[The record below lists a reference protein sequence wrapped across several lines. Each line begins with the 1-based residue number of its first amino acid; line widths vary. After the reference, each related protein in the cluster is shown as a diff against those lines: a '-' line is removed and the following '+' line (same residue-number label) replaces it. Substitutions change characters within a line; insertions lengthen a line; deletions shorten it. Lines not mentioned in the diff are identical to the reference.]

1 MPAVNISASSVAK
14 QFRQVLVVTALI
26 AIASLNSWASVAV
39 SPASETFAKTFV
51 GVTSPAEA
59 VTITNTGASAQA
71 IKFVMSAD
79 FSETDNC
86 LGSVAA
92 GKSCVVNLFFTPTVV
107 GSISGAAS
115 ILDNSNNL
123 LAFVGLTGSSAA
135 SVAVFPTTISF
146 TGGTVGSQ
154 SAAKIFN
161 ITNNTTS
168 SSVNVTSVTT
178 NVPDYQIDTGTCLT
192 DSLTA
197 GASCTVTVQV
207 TPTSAT
213 DNGAIIVT
221 TDLAGAP
228 PLVVKLTSAATGITN
243 PISLTPATLTF
254 TTTSGGTSAAQT
266 VTVKNTSSSSV
277 ALGQIAQSSDYI
289 ISSDSCSNATLAVK
303 NSTCTFKVQFQPAFV
318 GSIGGSIAVPWGDGT
333 AINTPLVVN
342 LNGTSTA
349 PLTIAPAK
357 LTFASQAIG
366 TTSAAQAITITN
378 NSSSPAPLN
387 VIVTPDFQIQTSGT
401 TCPLTGG
408 SLAASSNCV
417 VEVQFAPTVGGSILG
432 AINVNGSSANPLMAQ
447 LAGSASGFTLTA
459 PATMSV
465 AQGASK
471 TGTIT
476 VHPTNGFSGS
486 VNLAVTSTLPNGVT
500 WSFGTNRTT
509 STSVLTLTATSTATT
524 GGPVAVTVAGTSGG
538 LTQTA
543 TINLTVTATKNFTL
557 SAAPNTL
564 SIIQGSNGTSTIT
577 VNPISGFTGSV
588 ALSIS
593 PSTPLPSGVT
603 ASFSPASTKTT
614 STLTLTAS
622 ASATTGPATV
632 TVQGTSGALTQTT
645 NISLTVNP
653 PQSFTLSA
661 SPNTLSVAQ
670 GSSNTSTIS
679 VTDVGGFSGSVS
691 LAASGLPSGVTAGFA
706 TNPTTGSSLLTL
718 TASAL
723 ATTGGPTTVTITG
736 TSGALTET
744 TTIALTV
751 TAAPNFT
758 LSAAPSTLSITQGGS
773 NTSTITV
780 HPTNGFT
787 GSVTLAASGLPSGVT
802 AGFATN
808 PTTGTSVLT
817 LTASTSATTG
827 GPTTVTI
834 TGTSGALT
842 PETTTISLTVTPQP
856 NFTLSAAP
864 STLSVAQ
871 GSSST
876 STITV
881 NPNNGFTGSVTLAAS
896 GLPSG
901 VTAGFA
907 TNPTTG
913 TSVLTLTAS
922 GSAATGGP
930 TTVTI
935 TGTSGALTHT
945 TSVSLSV
952 TPPPNFTLSAAPSTL
967 SVAQGSSN
975 TSTIT
980 VNPTN
985 GFSGSV
991 TLAASGLPSGVT
1003 AGFATNPTTGTSLLT
1018 LTASASATIGG
1029 PTTVTIT
1036 GTSGAL
1042 TPETTTISLTVTPQ
1056 PNFTLSAAPNTLSIA
1071 QGANGTSTITVNPTN
1086 GFTGSVTLAA
1096 SGLPS
1101 GVTAGFATNPTT
1113 GTSVL
1118 TLTASALATT
1128 GGPVT
1133 VTITGTS
1140 GALTPE
1146 TTTISLT
1153 VTAAPNF
1160 TLSASPNTLS
1170 IVQGSN
1176 GTSTITVTP
1185 TNGFS
1190 GSVTLAASGLPSGVT
1205 AGFATN
1211 PTTGTSVLT
1220 LTASGS
1226 ATTGGPTTVTITG
1239 TSGALTPET
1248 TTISLTVTPQPNFTL
1263 SASPNTLS
1271 IVQGSNGTSTITVN
1285 PTNGFTGSVNLAASG
1300 LPSGV
1305 TAGFATNPTTGTS
1318 VLTLTASASATT
1330 GGPTTVTITGT
1341 SGALTQ
1347 TTTISLT
1354 VTAAPNFT
1362 LSAAPNTLSVAQ
1374 GSSNT
1379 STITVNPTNGF
1390 TGSVTLAASGLPSGV
1405 TAGFATNPT
1414 TGTSVLT
1421 LTASASAA
1429 TGGPTT
1435 VTITGTSGALTQ
1447 TTTISLTVTAA
1458 GAQIV
1463 ITPTSAH
1470 RGASETMV
1478 ITGNG
1483 TSFGSTTT
1491 VTGTGITH
1499 GTITVNGPTSL
1510 SLPITIGTNATLGA
1524 GTVTVTTGSQVVTAP
1539 FTVLAGVPSVA
1550 SISPNNIAGTQ
1561 SGLSVTVT
1569 GNFTNWTTATT
1580 TANFGPGIK
1589 VGSGAAGAFGNVTVN
1604 STTQLTATLA
1614 TSGAALGYRTVQ
1626 IQTTGSPAQV
1636 LTVTNGMFVENCGQT
1651 TPTVAQVTP
1660 VNNSSNVLLNAPI
1673 RVQFAQPMNSSTF
1686 TLGST
1691 SSVFFYDANTFQE
1704 VSATLSL
1711 DASNTIMTILPK
1723 VALTAG
1729 DQYFLYLSW
1738 QSALKDACGN
1748 SLLQQGYTFT
1758 TAFNVDATAPNL
1770 IATSPVNGDT
1780 NIPISGASSPTPVVL
1795 QFDTPIDP
1803 IAAQIG
1809 FSMLSGANAVAGNF
1823 TYSVD
1828 DRTVIFTPTSSLSPN
1843 TTYTVGYT
1851 GQITDQGGN
1860 PLNNPGSFSFT
1871 TGTAS
1876 DTTVPSVTQVDP
1888 PNGTFGVGLNVTP
1901 RVSFNEAVDGATL
1914 PLALSLVY
1922 ADTGVA
1928 IPATVTVS
1936 ANRLV
1941 ATITPIAPLL
1951 PNTAYNIS
1959 LPGSTYTDIAGN
1971 PGSGS
1976 LTSFFTGTTA
1986 YTTPLTVSTINPSNG
2001 QTGVPLNARI
2011 VAVMS
2016 NNVDPTTVG
2025 TGSITVTPSGGSAI
2039 GGTVSL
2045 ASDGVTLTF
2054 TPSGALTASKSY
2066 SVSVSGFADI
2076 DGNPVTAFASSFTT
2090 GTSSYGGGSFSLVST
2105 SPLNGATNVPVTS
2118 AVTFTMSNLINAA
2131 SVNPNTVYVYASN
2144 NNQIVAGNYNVSGAA
2159 VTFTPLTQY
2168 PANTS
2173 IGMCVNGLTDEAG
2186 NAAASQCYSFTTTS
2200 TPDNTAPTV
2209 TITPANGSTNVG
2221 LNSQVVLIFSKSINP
2236 ATITQNTVTLFNG
2249 DSPLNYGLTIS
2260 RDNRTVV
2267 LNPAG
2272 NAFTPGAT
2280 ITVALSNGVK
2290 DLSGNALAGTS
2301 SQFTL
2306 TTALSNNAPSVIEMR
2321 PGNGAT
2327 EVPANTLVT
2336 LFTSAA
2342 MNPATI
2348 AGALHVADNGLVVTG
2363 TLQVSANGQA
2373 ISFAPSASFGASDT
2387 ILVTLD
2393 STAVSSSGV
2402 PLSTFSGS
2410 FTVADSVNTAVANAT
2425 VINPLPGATNVP
2437 LNTIIQI
2444 EYDEPLDSTTITLS
2458 NVTLQNYDSGGY
2470 LSPNLS
2476 LIGSGQVINI
2486 APTSN
2491 LTAHTDYQACVT
2503 NGVKN
2508 TAEKKVAP
2516 NCYFFTTGAAADTA
2530 APTIVSLAPTNNSTN
2545 IGTNAAVS
2553 VNFSKAINPISATS
2567 STIQLS
2573 AGGTALPTS
2582 ISFPVTTSGNPDYTR
2597 VTVTPQAPLPAS
2609 TQIKVVI
2616 SGVTSEAGKSVAPA
2630 TTTSFF
2636 TTQAQPDY
2644 NAPYVLN
2651 SSVLNGQANVPVNS
2665 AFALQFSKAMDLGSF
2680 DVATVGVGIDCN
2692 GDGIVPATISWSS
2705 DQTTIYIV
2713 PTFAL
2718 SVGSQYFLYS
2728 ASLQD
2733 LAGNQQQIFCNSFTT
2748 SFSFNVNPPSVVNTS
2763 PENTQTLVPVNA
2775 PVEILFSEPINA
2787 ASLGQIT
2794 LKTGG
2799 SAVAFTPTFTDA
2811 SQLLTL
2817 TPSLTLLPNASYT
2830 LSITGVTDTAGNQM
2844 TNTVTSTFTTGATFD
2859 LIAPS
2864 VTVADPPAGATG
2876 VGTNVAPRIV
2886 FNERLNPLSVVS
2898 SSNELYY
2905 QGSVELY
2912 NNATGQYVPATVSM
2926 SSDRLTAII
2935 TPSSALQPNT
2945 SYKIMVGSGAPYYDV
2960 AGNTGSSY
2968 SSSFVTASTSD
2979 TVSASV
2985 STISPANNQTG
2996 VPLNAQIIAVMSDEI
3011 DPTTVNS
3018 ASITVTPSGGS
3029 AIAGT
3034 VTLASDGVTL
3044 TFTPSAALTA
3054 STLYNV
3060 AVGGFNDVE
3069 SNPVTSFA
3077 SSFTTGTGSFGSGS
3091 FTLLSTSP
3099 ANGSTNVSV
3108 TSAVTF
3114 TMSNLINA
3122 ASVNP
3127 NTVYVYA
3134 SSSNQVVTGTYNV
3147 NGASVTFTPLAS
3159 TQYPANTLMGMCVNG
3174 LTDESGNAASSQ
3186 CYNFTTGSPADTTPP
3201 TVTISPANGTL
3212 NAGLNTQVVL
3222 TFSKSINPATITAS
3236 SVNLLNG
3243 DVPMNLPTSISR
3255 DNRTVV
3261 INYTSAALPAGATL
3275 TATATHLITDLSGNA
3290 LADTTSQFTTT
3301 AAVLNT
3307 APTVTTM
3314 RPGIGASNVAVNT
3327 VITLFTS
3334 APMNSG
3340 SLPGALHISQ
3350 NGTLVS
3356 GTTTVGSN
3364 GQSIEFTPGSSF
3376 APGATIQVVLDS
3388 TAQDIYGNFLSSFS
3402 ASFTTAGSI
3411 VNTPAAVQ
3419 AVNPAPFATNVP
3431 LNTVIQVEYNQP
3443 LNPSYVAYPAVALY
3457 DSTNTSVPSTI
3468 SLTGGQVINIAPNN
3482 PLNPGAG
3489 YSVQILFV
3497 FNTDGVPVQRFN
3509 MSFTTGAASD
3519 STAPNVLTVAPPNS
3533 AINVGTNAGVSVNFD
3548 KAINPVSVTGSSIQ
3562 LSGGSVTEVPSSI
3575 SFTTDYLRTII
3586 IPQAPLPSSTQMT
3599 IAINGGTSL
3608 VTSVAGTA
3616 VAAQS
3621 TQFTTMA
3628 GADFLAPYVVN
3639 SSVQSGQTVG
3649 NNAAF
3654 ALQFNKLMDPGSVD
3668 GAVVGISPTACYFSP
3683 VQASISW
3690 SADQTTIFVTPTSTL
3705 ANATTYYLFSENLMD
3720 ISGNTQQTNFCVTFT
3735 TGTGADTTGPVVQQ
3749 ISPPSGLTG
3758 VPINAPVQIL
3768 FNEPVSAASL
3778 EGVTLLQGAS
3788 VVPTTASLY
3797 DGNRGVQLLPNVPLT
3812 PGTVYTINVTGVV
3825 DITGNVQSSVPSQS
3839 FTTGMGT
3846 GLVVPTVV
3854 STNPTNGQTSVP
3866 DNTSVQ
3872 VVFSKPMDPASFD
3885 PNTTFVLIGP
3895 GNVVVPASVTFSP
3908 DYKTAILQP
3917 TASLTGGS
3925 VIYTMHVGYSN
3936 TTPLE
3941 DLGGNAYGSSSFAF
3955 KTQ

>member
-1 MPAVNISASSVAK
+1 MHAVNISASSVAK
-14 QFRQVLVVTALI
+14 QFRQILVVTALI
-26 AIASLNSWASVAV
+26 AIASLSCWASVTV

-51 GVTSPAEA
+51 GVTSAA
-59 VTITNTGASAQA
+59 KSVTITNTGASAQA

-92 GKSCVVNLFFTPTVV
+92 GKSCTVNLSFTPTLV
-107 GSISGAAS
+107 GSISGAAG
-115 ILDNSNNL
+115 IYDNGNNL
-123 LAFVGLTGSSAA
+123 LAFVGLTGTSAA
-135 SVAVFPTTISF
+135 SVSVSPTSIAF
-146 TGGTVGSQ
+146 TGGSVGSQ
-154 SAAKIFN
+154 SAMKIFN
-161 ITNNTTS
+161 VTNNTTS
-168 SSVNVTSVTT
+168 NFNITGVTT
-178 NVPDYQIDTGTCLT
+178 NVTDYQIDPGDCWNGSPTQLA
-192 DSLTA
+192 A
-197 GASCTVTVQV
+197 GASCMVTVQV

-221 TDLAGAP
+221 TDLAGAT

-243 PISLTPATLTF
+243 PISFTPATLTF

-266 VTVKNTSSSSV
+266 VTVKASSSSV
-277 ALGQIAQSSDYI
+277 ALGQIAPSSDYI
-289 ISSDSCSNATLAVK
+289 ISGDSCSNATLPAK
-303 NSTCTFKVQFQPAFV
+303 NSTCTFKVQFQPGFV
-318 GSIGGSIAVPWGDGT
+318 GSISGSIAVPWGDGSD
-333 AINTPLVVN
+333 IDTPLVVN

-349 PLTIAPAK
+349 PLTISPAK
-357 LTFASQAIG
+357 LTFASQGIG

-378 NSSSPAPLN
+378 TSSSPAPLN
-387 VIVTPDFQIQTSGT
+387 VIVTPDFQIQTTGT

-432 AINVNGSSANPLMAQ
+432 AINVNPSSANPLMAQ

-486 VNLAVTSTLPNGVT
+486 VTLAVTSTLPNGVT
-500 WSFGTNRTT
+500 ASFGTNPTT
-509 STSVLTLTATSTATT
+509 STSVLTLTATSTATA
-524 GGPVAVTVAGTSGG
+524 GGPIAVTVTGTSGG

-543 TINLTVTATKNFTL
+543 NINLTVTATKNFTL
-557 SAAPNTL
+557 SASPNTL
-564 SIIQGSNGTSTIT
+564 NIIQGSNGTSTIT

-588 ALSIS
+588 ALSVV
-593 PSTPLPSGVT
+593 STLPSGVT

-614 STLTLTAS
+614 STLTLTANT
-622 ASATTGPATV
+622 SATTGPATV

-645 NISLTVNP
+645 TISLTVNP
-653 PQSFTLSA
+653 PQSFTLSP
-661 SPNTLSVAQ
+661 SPSSVSVAQ

-679 VTDVGGFSGSVS
+679 VTDVGGFTGSVTMS
-691 LAASGLPSGVTAGFA
+691 VTSTLPSGVTAAFSP
-706 TNPTTGSSLLTL
+706 NPTTGSSTLTL
-718 TASAL
+718 TASAT
-723 ATTGGPTTVTITG
+723 ATTGGPTTVTIQG

-744 TTIALTV
+744 ATLSLTV
-751 TAAPNFT
+751 TAAPSFT
-758 LSAAPSTLSITQGGS
+758 LSAAPT
-773 NTSTITV
+773 
-780 HPTNGFT
+780 
-787 GSVTLAASGLPSGVT
+787 SVT
-802 AGFATN
+802 
-808 PTTGTSVLT
+808 
-817 LTASTSATTG
+817 
-827 GPTTVTI
+827 
-834 TGTSGALT
+834 
-842 PETTTISLTVTPQP
+842 
-856 NFTLSAAP
+856 
-864 STLSVAQ
+864 VAQ
-871 GSSST
+871 GNSGT

-881 NPNNGFTGSVTLAAS
+881 NPFNGFTGSVNLSVTSTL
-896 GLPSG
+896 PTG
-901 VTAGFA
+901 VTAGFSP
-907 TNPTTG
+907 NPTT
-913 TSVLTLTAS
+913 T
-922 GSAATGGP
+922 
-930 TTVTI
+930 
-935 TGTSGALTHT
+935 
-945 TSVSLSV
+945 
-952 TPPPNFTLSAAPSTL
+952 
-967 SVAQGSSN
+967 GSS
-975 TSTIT
+975 T
-980 VNPTN
+980 
-985 GFSGSV
+985 
-991 TLAASGLPSGVT
+991 
-1003 AGFATNPTTGTSLLT
+1003 LT
-1018 LTASASATIGG
+1018 LTASATATIGG
-1029 PTTVTIT
+1029 PTTVTIQ

-1042 TPETTTISLTVTPQ
+1042 TKTTTVSLTVTAPPNFSLSPSPNSLTIAQGSNGTSTITVSPTNGFTGSVSLSVTSTLPSGVTASFSPNPTTNTSTLTLTASASATTGGPVTVTIQGTSSALTHTTTLSLTVTPP
-1056 PNFTLSAAPNTLSIA
+1056 PNFSLSASPNTLSVG
-1071 QGANGTSTITVNPTN
+1071 QGSNGTSTITVNPTN
-1086 GFTGSVTLAA
+1086 GFTGSVTM
-1096 SGLPS
+1096 SVTSTLPT
-1101 GVTAGFATNPTT
+1101 GVTASFSPNPTAT
-1113 GTSVL
+1113 TSTL
-1118 TLTASALATT
+1118 TLTASPTATT

-1133 VTITGTS
+1133 VTVQGTS
-1140 GALTPE
+1140 GALTQ

-1153 VTAAPNF
+1153 VTAAPAF

-1185 TNGFS
+1185 TNGFT
-1190 GSVTLAASGLPSGVT
+1190 GSVNLSVASTLPTGVT
-1205 AGFATN
+1205 ASFSPN
-1211 PTTGTSVLT
+1211 PTTTTSTLT
-1220 LTASGS
+1220 LTATAS
-1226 ATTGGPTTVTITG
+1226 ATTGGPVTVTIQG
-1239 TSGALTPET
+1239 TSGALTQT
-1248 TTISLTVTPQPNFTL
+1248 TTLSLTVTAAPNFSL
-1263 SASPNTLS
+1263 SASPNTLT
-1271 IVQGSNGTSTITVN
+1271 IVQGNNGTSTITVN
-1285 PTNGFTGSVNLAASG
+1285 PTNGFTGNVNLSVTST
-1300 LPSGV
+1300 LPTGV
-1305 TAGFATNPTTGTS
+1305 TASFSPNPTTTTS
-1318 VLTLTASASATT
+1318 TLTLTASASATT
-1330 GGPTTVTITGT
+1330 GGPVTVTIQGT

-1347 TTTISLT
+1347 TTTLSLT
-1354 VTAAPNFT
+1354 VTAAPNFS
-1362 LSAAPNTLSVAQ
+1362 LSAAPGTVSVAQ

-1379 STITVNPTNGF
+1379 STITVTDVGGFNGNVNLA
-1390 TGSVTLAASGLPSGV
+1390 VTSTLPSGV
-1405 TAGFATNPT
+1405 TASFSPNPT
-1414 TGTSVLT
+1414 ATTSTLT
-1421 LTASASAA
+1421 LTATASAT

-1435 VTITGTSGALTQ
+1435 VTIQGTSGALTQ
-1447 TTTISLTVTAA
+1447 TTTLSLTVTAA
-1458 GAQIV
+1458 GASIV

-1470 RGASETMV
+1470 RGATETMV
-1478 ITGNG
+1478 ITGTG
-1483 TSFGSTTT
+1483 TNFGSTTT
-1491 VTGTGITH
+1491 VTGPGLTH

-1550 SISPNNIAGTQ
+1550 SITPSNIAATQ
-1561 SGLSVTVT
+1561 QNLSVIVT
-1569 GNFTNWTTATT
+1569 GNFTNWTSATT

-1589 VGSGAAGAFGNVTVN
+1589 VGSGAVGAFGNVTVN
-1604 STTQLTATLA
+1604 STTQLTANLN
-1614 TSGAALGYRTVQ
+1614 TSGAAIGYRTVQ
-1626 IQTTGSPAQV
+1626 IQTTGSPTQV

-1651 TPTVAQVTP
+1651 PPTVVQVTP
-1660 VNNSSNVLLNAPI
+1660 ANGSTNALLNAPV
-1673 RVQFAQPMNSSTF
+1673 RVQFSGPMMVTNPSSNAPMF

-1691 SSVFFYDANTFQE
+1691 GSVFFYDANTFLE
-1704 VSATLSL
+1704 VPATLSL
-1711 DASNTIMTILPK
+1711 DASNTIMTIIPK
-1723 VALTAG
+1723 IALTAG

-1738 QSALKDACGN
+1738 QSNLDDACGN
-1748 SLLQQGYTFT
+1748 GLYQQGYTFT

-1780 NIPISGASSPTPVVL
+1780 NIPISGTSSPTPVVL
-1795 QFDTPIDP
+1795 QFDSSIDP
-1803 IAAQIG
+1803 ITAQIG

-1823 TYSVD
+1823 SYSVD
-1828 DRTVIFTPTSSLSPN
+1828 DRTVIFTPTSSLAPN
-1843 TTYTVGYT
+1843 TTYTVAYT

-1871 TGTAS
+1871 TGSTS
-1876 DTTVPSVTQVDP
+1876 DTTAPSVTQVDP

-1901 RVSFNEAVDGATL
+1901 RVSFSGAVDGATL
-1914 PLALSLVY
+1914 LSALSLVY
-1922 ADTGVA
+1922 TDSGVT
-1928 IPATVTVS
+1928 IPATITVS
-1936 ANRLV
+1936 ANRLT
-1941 ATITPIAPLL
+1941 ATITPSASLL

-1976 LTSFFTGTTA
+1976 ITSFYTGTSS

-2016 NNVDPTTVG
+2016 NNVDPTTIG
-2025 TGSITVTPSGGSAI
+2025 SGSITVTPSGGSAI
-2039 GGTVSL
+2039 GGSVTL
-2045 ASDGVTLTF
+2045 ANDGVTLTF

-2090 GTSSYGGGSFSLVST
+2090 GATSYSGGSFTLVST
-2105 SPLNGATNVPVTS
+2105 SPVNTATNVSVTS

-2144 NNQIVAGNYNVSGAA
+2144 NNQVVAGNYNVNGSA

-2168 PANTS
+2168 PANTPM
-2173 IGMCVNGLTDEAG
+2173 GMCVNGLTDEAG
-2186 NAAASQCYSFTTTS
+2186 NAAASQCYSFTTTG
-2200 TPDNTAPTV
+2200 TADNTAPTV
-2209 TITPANGSTNVG
+2209 TITPANGTTNVG
-2221 LNSQVVLIFSKSINP
+2221 LNSQVVLTFSKSINP
-2236 ATITQNTVTLFNG
+2236 ATISQNTVTLFNG
-2249 DSPLNYGLTIS
+2249 VSVLNYGMSIS

-2280 ITVALSNGVK
+2280 ITVALSNGVR
-2290 DLSGNALAGTS
+2290 DLSGNALANTIA
-2301 SQFTL
+2301 QFTL
-2306 TTALSNNAPSVIEMR
+2306 TTALPNSVPTVLEMR

-2342 MNPATI
+2342 MNPSTI

-2363 TLQVSANGQA
+2363 TLQVSGNGQA
-2373 ISFAPSASFGASDT
+2373 ISFAPSVSFGASDT

-2393 STAVSSSGV
+2393 STALSSSGV
-2402 PLSTFSGS
+2402 PLSSFSGS
-2410 FTVADSVNTAVANAT
+2410 FTVADSVNTAIANAT
-2425 VINPLPGATNVP
+2425 VVNPLPGAINVP
-2437 LNTIIQI
+2437 LNTVIQI
-2444 EYDEPLDSTTITLS
+2444 EYDEPLDSTTVTLS
-2458 NVTLQNYDSGGY
+2458 NITLQNYDSGGY

-2476 LIGSGQVINI
+2476 LTGNGQVINI

-2491 LTAHTDYQACVT
+2491 LSAHTDYQACVT

-2516 NCYFFTTGAAADTA
+2516 NCYFFTTGATTDTA

-2553 VNFSKAINPISATS
+2553 VNFNKSINPVSATS

-2582 ISFPVTTSGNPDYTR
+2582 ISFPVTSSGNPDYTR
-2597 VTVTPQAPLPAS
+2597 VTVTPQAPLPAG

-2616 SGVTSEAGKSVAPA
+2616 SGVTSEAGKSVA

-2636 TTQAQPDY
+2636 TTQPQPDY

-2651 SSVLNGQANVPVNS
+2651 SSVQNGQANVPVNS
-2665 AFALQFSKAMDLGSF
+2665 AFALQFSKAMDLGSV
-2680 DVATVGVGIDCN
+2680 DVATFGVGIDCN

-2728 ASLQD
+2728 ASLSD

-2748 SFSFNVNPPSVVNTS
+2748 SFSFNVNPPTVVNTS
-2763 PENTQTLVPVNA
+2763 PENTQALVPVNA
-2775 PVEILFSEPINA
+2775 PVQILFSEPINA
-2787 ASLGQIT
+2787 ASVGQIT

-2799 SAVAFTPTFTDA
+2799 NAVAVTPTFTDA
-2811 SQLLTL
+2811 GQLLTL

-2844 TNTVTSTFTTGATFD
+2844 TSTVTSTFSTGPTFD
-2859 LIAPS
+2859 LLTPS
-2864 VTVADPPAGATG
+2864 VTIADPPAGAIAI
-2876 VGTNVAPRIV
+2876 GTNVAPRIV

-2935 TPSSALQPNT
+2935 TPSSALLPNT

-2960 AGNTGSSY
+2960 AGNAGGSY

-2979 TVSASV
+2979 TASASV
-2985 STISPANNQTG
+2985 STISPANSQTG
-2996 VPLNAQIIAVMSDEI
+2996 VPLNAQIIAVMSDQI
-3011 DPTTVNS
+3011 DPTTITG
-3018 ASITVTPSGGS
+3018 AITVTPSGGS

-3034 VTLASDGVTL
+3034 VTLANDGVTL

-3069 SNPVTSFA
+3069 SNPVTAFA

-3091 FTLLSTSP
+3091 FTLLSTNP
-3099 ANGSTNVSV
+3099 ANASTNVSV

-3134 SSSNQVVTGTYNV
+3134 SNSNHVVTGTYSV

-3159 TQYPANTLMGMCVNG
+3159 TQYPANTLMGICVNG
-3174 LTDESGNAASSQ
+3174 LTDESSNAASSQ
-3186 CYNFTTGSPADTTPP
+3186 CFSFTTGTPADTTPP
-3201 TVTISPANGTL
+3201 TVTISPANGTN

-3222 TFSKSINPATITAS
+3222 TFSKSINPATITNS
-3236 SVNLLNG
+3236 SVNVLNG

-3261 INYTSAALPAGATL
+3261 LNYGSATLPAGAVL
-3275 TATATHLITDLSGNA
+3275 TVTATHLITDLSGNA

-3301 AAVLNT
+3301 PAVLNT

-3314 RPGIGASNVAVNT
+3314 RPGIGASNVALNT

-3340 SLPGALHISQ
+3340 SLPGALHVSQ

-3364 GQSIEFTPGSSF
+3364 GQSIEFTPSSSL
-3376 APGATIQVVLDS
+3376 AAGATIQVVLDS
-3388 TAQDIYGNFLSSFS
+3388 TAQDIYGNYLSSFS
-3402 ASFTTAGSI
+3402 ASFMTAGSI
-3411 VNTPAAVQ
+3411 VNTAASVQ

-3443 LNPSYVAYPAVALY
+3443 LNSASINSATVSLCPS
-3457 DSTNTSVPSTI
+3457 PSGTCLTPTVT
-3468 SLTGGQVINIAPNN
+3468 LTGNGQAINIAPTSN
-3482 PLNPGAG
+3482 LAAG
-3489 YSVQILFV
+3489 SAYSVLVFFV
-3497 FNTDGVPVQRFN
+3497 TNIDNVPVQRFN
-3509 MSFTTGAASD
+3509 MSFTTGAAAD
-3519 STAPNVLTVAPPNS
+3519 LTAPNVLTVAPPNS

-3562 LSGGSVTEVPSSI
+3562 LGSSSVTEVPSSI

-3586 IPQAPLPSSTQMT
+3586 VPQAPLPSGTQMT
-3599 IAINGGTSL
+3599 IAINGGASL
-3608 VTSVAGTA
+3608 VTSVAGTQ
-3616 VAAQS
+3616 VAQQS

-3654 ALQFNKLMDPGSVD
+3654 AMQFNKLMDPGSVD
-3668 GAVVGISPTACYFSP
+3668 GAVVGVSSTACYANP

-3690 SADQTTIFVTPTSTL
+3690 SADETTIFVTPTNPL
-3705 ANATTYYLFSENLMD
+3705 ANATPYYLFSQNLMD
-3720 ISGNTQQTNFCVTFT
+3720 ISGNSQQTNFCVTFS
-3735 TGTGADTTGPVVQQ
+3735 TGTGTDTTGPVVQQ

-3778 EGVTLLQGAS
+3778 GGVTLQQGAS
-3788 VVPTTASLY
+3788 VIPATASLY

-3812 PGTVYTINVTGVV
+3812 PGTVYTVNVTGVV

-3846 GLVVPTVV
+3846 GLVVPTLV
-3854 STNPTNGQTSVP
+3854 STNPTNGQSGVAA
-3866 DNTSVQ
+3866 NTSVQ

-3895 GNVVVPASVTFSP
+3895 GNTVVPSTVTFSP
-3908 DYKTAILQP
+3908 DYKTATLQP
-3917 TASLTGGS
+3917 NSALTAGG
-3925 VIYTMHVGYSN
+3925 VIYTMDLGSN

-3941 DLGGNAYGSSSFAF
+3941 DLGGNAYVSSSFAF